1 MNASQR
7 RRFKIHAQNYIE
19 IDQVLYRR
27 NHDGVL
33 LRCIPIAKIAK
44 LIEEFHSGA
53 SSDHFLGYTTAGKII
68 QARYYWPIMFKEAF
82 AKAQSCEECQ
92 RFDGK
97 KRRLALPL
105 EPIQVEEP
113 FQ

>member
-33 LRCIPIAKIAK
+33 LRCILVAKTTK
-44 LIEEFHSGA
+44 LIEEFHS
-53 SSDHFLGYTTAGKII
+53 
-68 QARYYWPIMFKEAF
+68 R
-82 AKAQSCEECQ
+82 
-92 RFDGK
+92 
-97 KRRLALPL
+97 
-105 EPIQVEEP
+105 
-113 FQ
+113 